1 MKLFLLIIISHLIGD
16 FLFQSKNIVNLKE
29 NNKIKGYMFHG
40 FIIFTITF
48 CLIFYYGIKIAFI
61 LSLLIS
67 IIHTIIDFIKEKI
80 TNESST
86 VELYAFI
93 GDQLLHFFTIFL
105 VWKYFRTNMSIPVF
119 NNDLI
124 NINLLNINTTLNK
137 ILIFIIFY
145 LLVLFTG
152 AVLLEKILNVID
164 VEMEEDGDN
173 IRLGKYIGIIE
184 RAIILTLVTFGSLSS
199 IGIIF
204 TAKSLARFRELNKKT
219 FVEYYLLGTLSS
231 IFIALVGGLLLKN
244 VFI

>member
-1 MKLFLLIIISHLIGD
+1 MKLLLLIINSHLIGD
-16 FLFQSKNIVNLKE
+16 FLFQSKRIIKLKE
-29 NNKIKGYMFHG
+29 NNKIKGYLFHG
-40 FIIFTITF
+40 FIIFSITF
-48 CLIFYYGIKIAFI
+48 CLILFYGIKIAFI
-61 LSLLIS
+61 FSLIIS
-67 IIHTIIDFIKEKI
+67 TIHIIIDFIKEKV

-86 VELYAFI
+86 VKLYTFI
-93 GDQLLHFFTIFL
+93 CDQLLHFFTLFL
-105 VWKYFRTNMSIPVF
+105 VWKYFMNNMTIPVF

-124 NINLLNINTTLNK
+124 NLNLLNINTSMNK

-145 LLVLFTG
+145 LLILFAG
-152 AVLLEKILNVID
+152 AVLLEKIINAID
-164 VEMEEDGDN
+164 VEIEEDGDN
-173 IRLGKYIGIIE
+173 VSMGKYIGIIE

-219 FVEYYLLGTLSS
+219 FVEYYLLGTLTS